1 MPFDVVLPLLGGC
14 FLAAWAFIGGLLI
27 RDTWEDVKQVRL
39 DTRGDAPPP
48 PLGRQRVAH
57 GHTH

>member
-27 RDTWEDVKQVRL
+27 RDTWEHVKQIRF
-39 DTRGDAPPP
+39 DTRGDTPSP
-48 PLGRQRVAH
+48 PLG
-57 GHTH
+57 